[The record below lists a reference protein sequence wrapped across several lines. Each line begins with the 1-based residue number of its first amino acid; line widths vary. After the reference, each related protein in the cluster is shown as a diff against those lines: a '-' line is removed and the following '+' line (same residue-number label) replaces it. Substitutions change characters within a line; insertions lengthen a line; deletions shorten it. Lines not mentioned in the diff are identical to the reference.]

1 MATAAAAVSHGQ
13 HAAEAAAPANQ
24 GGRVIKNIAMKS
36 DMLDIDVLH
45 TMYLPPGYG
54 RHGRRY
60 PLIYLLHGGPN
71 TNTSWAET
79 GDVKRIVD
87 AAIARRRIRPVIIAM
102 PDARRDPR
110 IPSEEQQLTFYM
122 DDLDGN
128 FRYQTMLIDEFL
140 PHIESHYDVLPGV
153 RGIGGHSMGG
163 YGALAC
169 AMLHPGTFLGAFA
182 LSAAHRTDQQI
193 TSLDMDLYNHGYGK
207 AWGEDLEGP
216 DRLNDAYN
224 YYNLR
229 DIIQRT
235 PVSELSASEYFL
247 DVGAYDPFFEGNA
260 DLHVALTRKDIPHRF
275 MAREGEHNW
284 AYWTTGMPAALGFL
298 DRAFSNANG

>member
-1 MATAAAAVSHGQ
+1 
-13 HAAEAAAPANQ
+13 
-24 GGRVIKNIAMKS
+24 
-36 DMLDIDVLH
+36 
-45 TMYLPPGYG
+45 
-54 RHGRRY
+54 
-60 PLIYLLHGGPN
+60 
-71 TNTSWAET
+71 
-79 GDVKRIVD
+79 
-87 AAIARRRIRPVIIAM
+87 
-102 PDARRDPR
+102 
-110 IPSEEQQLTFYM
+110 
-122 DDLDGN
+122 
-128 FRYQTMLIDEFL
+128 
-140 PHIESHYDVLPGV
+140 
-153 RGIGGHSMGG
+153 
-163 YGALAC
+163 
-169 AMLHPGTFLGAFA
+169 LGAFA

-235 PVSELSASEYFL
+235 PVSELSASEDFM